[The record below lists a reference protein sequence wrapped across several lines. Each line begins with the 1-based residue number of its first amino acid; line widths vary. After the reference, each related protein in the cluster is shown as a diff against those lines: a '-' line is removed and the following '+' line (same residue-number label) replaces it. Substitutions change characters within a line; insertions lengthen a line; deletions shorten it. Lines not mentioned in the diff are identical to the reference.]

1 MVITVAIFQRWE
13 KLLTWSIHLH
23 VLHSKEHKGR
33 NVIIYTSG
41 LLKNIEF
48 RTKISSKRK
57 QFLLR
62 VLPPCSEHN
71 SLHKP
76 VYF

>member
-57 QFLLR
+57 
-62 VLPPCSEHN
+62 
-71 SLHKP
+71 
-76 VYF
+76 